1 MVESPW
7 CPCSLRCNAARM
19 SRAGSYFSRRRGLAE
34 FISAGPLASVL
45 EELTRRLEE
54 KGYCPSTIQGYVRA
68 ARHVTYSIER
78 RQLARRDRT
87 LPGLRRFAR
96 THCASC
102 RCPHRETAASANFYS
117 CTPHL
122 LPILIRAGLAPE
134 PRRTPFADELAAY
147 DKYMAEVKGLS
158 EETRAIQRRAL
169 APVLRAL
176 MPRGRFDPARMTG
189 VALQSHVSTL
199 AGTRSPHT
207 VHRTV
212 VAIRDFLRFL
222 QTRGI
227 DTTKALAMLKGPK
240 VVSPLS
246 SRKALT
252 MPQMRAL
259 LAPLMCR
266 EPLAMRDLAIVLL
279 LGQVG
284 LRRAD
289 VTRLTIHDFNG
300 RAGILRVQRSKSR
313 RAFELP
319 VPDETRE
326 AILRYVR
333 HGRPSVATPALFVA
347 HAFPYD
353 AGITTSAVSGLV
365 ARAFR
370 RSGIEHLS
378 NGAHVL
384 RHTLA
389 THLVAAKQPLKAIA
403 DVMPH
408 RAIDTTVRYTRVDL
422 DRLRAAVCPWPEETT
437 DVQPG
442 TT

>member
-1 MVESPW
+1 
-7 CPCSLRCNAARM
+7 M
-19 SRAGSYFSRRRGLAE
+19 S
-34 FISAGPLASVL
+34 
-45 EELTRRLEE
+45 
-54 KGYCPSTIQGYVRA
+54 
-68 ARHVTYSIER
+68 
-78 RQLARRDRT
+78 
-87 LPGLRRFAR
+87 
-96 THCASC
+96 
-102 RCPHRETAASANFYS
+102 
-117 CTPHL
+117 
-122 LPILIRAGLAPE
+122 
-134 PRRTPFADELAAY
+134 
-147 DKYMAEVKGLS
+147 
-158 EETRAIQRRAL
+158 
-169 APVLRAL
+169 
-176 MPRGRFDPARMTG
+176 RGRFEPARMTG

-252 MPQMRAL
+252 VPQMRAL
-259 LAPLMCR
+259 LAPLMRR

-289 VTRLTIHDFNG
+289 VTKLTIHDFDA
-300 RAGILRVQRSKSR
+300 RAGILRVQRTKSR
-313 RAFELP
+313 RAFELA

-333 HGRPSVATPALFVA
+333 HGRPRVTTSALFVT

-353 AGITTSAVSGLV
+353 AGITTSGVSGLV

-370 RSGIEHLS
+370 RSGVEHSS

-403 DVMPH
+403 DVMRH

-422 DRLRAAVCPWPEETT
+422 DRLRAAVCPWPEELT
-437 DVQPG
+437 DVHPRA
-442 TT
+442 T

>member
-1 MVESPW
+1 
-7 CPCSLRCNAARM
+7 M
-19 SRAGSYFSRRRGLAE
+19 SQAGSYFSRRRGLAE
-34 FISAGPLASVL
+34 FISAGPLAPLL

-68 ARHVTYSIER
+68 ARHVTYCIEH
-78 RQLARRDRT
+78 RQLARRALR
-87 LPGLRRFAR
+87 LAGLRRFAR
-96 THCASC
+96 THGASC

-117 CTPHL
+117 CMPHM
-122 LPILIRAGLAPE
+122 LPILIRAGLAIE
-134 PRRTPFADELAAY
+134 PKRAPFADEIAAY

-158 EETRAIQRRAL
+158 EETRAIHRRAL
-169 APVLRAL
+169 AFVMQAL
-176 MPRGRFDPARMTG
+176 MSRGRFKPARMTG

-199 AGTRSPHT
+199 AATRSPHT

-212 VAIRDFLRFL
+212 GAVRDFLRFL
-222 QTRGI
+222 QTRGV
-227 DTTKALAMLKGPK
+227 DTTKALAMLKGPR

-246 SRKALT
+246 SKKALT
-252 MPQMRAL
+252 VPQTRAL
-259 LAPLMCR
+259 LAPLVRSR

-289 VTRLTIHDFNG
+289 VTRLTIHDFDG

-319 VPDETRE
+319 VPDEARE

-333 HGRPSVATPALFVA
+333 HGRPRVRTSALFVT

-353 AGITTSAVSGLV
+353 AGISASGVSGLV

-370 RSGIEHLS
+370 RSGVEHS
-378 NGAHVL
+378 WNGAHVL

-403 DVMPH
+403 DVMRH

-422 DRLRAAVCPWPEETT
+422 DRLRAAMCPWPEEAS
-437 DVQPG
+437 DVQPRA
-442 TT
+442 T

>member
-1 MVESPW
+1 LRVVPLSSP
-7 CPCSLRCNAARM
+7 
-19 SRAGSYFSRRRGLAE
+19 GDRGERELLQLH
-34 FISAGPLASVL
+34 SAPA
-45 EELTRRLEE
+45 
-54 KGYCPSTIQGYVRA
+54 
-68 ARHVTYSIER
+68 
-78 RQLARRDRT
+78 
-87 LPGLRRFAR
+87 
-96 THCASC
+96 
-102 RCPHRETAASANFYS
+102 
-117 CTPHL
+117 
-122 LPILIRAGLAPE
+122 PILIRSGLASE
-134 PRRTPFADELAAY
+134 PKRKPFTDDLAGY

-158 EETRAIQRRAL
+158 EETRAIHRRVL
-169 APVLRAL
+169 ASVLQAL
-176 MPRGRFDPARMTG
+176 MPRGRFEPARMTG
-189 VALQSHVSTL
+189 VALQSHVSAL
-199 AGTRSPHT
+199 AATRSPHT

-227 DTTKALAMLKGPK
+227 DATKALAMLKGPK

-252 MPQMRAL
+252 VPQMRAL
-259 LAPLMCR
+259 LAPLMPR
-266 EPLAMRDLAIVLL
+266 ELLAMRDLAIVLL

-289 VTRLTIHDFNG
+289 VAKLTIHDFDG
-300 RAGILRVQRSKSR
+300 RTGILRVQRSKSR

-319 VPDETRE
+319 VPDEARE

-333 HGRPSVATPALFVA
+333 HGRPKVATSALFVT

-353 AGITTSAVSGLV
+353 AGITASGVSGLV

-370 RSGIEHLS
+370 RSGVEHS
-378 NGAHVL
+378 SYGAHVL

-403 DVMPH
+403 DVMRH

-422 DRLRAAVCPWPEETT
+422 DRLRAAVCPWPEEPT
-437 DVQPG
+437 DVHPR